1 MRIRLREKHTPEMLA
16 ELYDGV
22 YDHRKWAEHVARVDW
37 TIRRLQHFIDLRPEI
52 TRVVDLSCGDGAI
65 LNGLNVPNK
74 VFGDIVPADHLTIAP
89 IAAEIAVRY
98 MTGDL
103 LICSETLEHLD
114 DPDQFL
120 RDAQENFK
128 FIAITTPLG
137 ESDPEKNY
145 EHYWGWDLIGV
156 NKMLRIT
163 QWYPLVEET
172 LPLDYY
178 TYQFWIARS

>member
-1 MRIRLREKHTPEMLA
+1 MLA
-16 ELYDGV
+16 ELYGGM
-22 YDHRKWAEHVARVDW
+22 YDHTKWDEHRTRVQW
-37 TIRRLQHFIDLRPEI
+37 TTRQLQHFIDLRTDI

-74 VFGDIVPADHLTIAP
+74 IYGDMVQADHLTIAAMP
-89 IAAEIAVRY
+89 AEISVRY
-98 MTGDL
+98 MQGDL
-103 LICSETLEHLD
+103 LICSETIEHLD

-128 FIAITTPLG
+128 YIAITTPLG
-137 ESDPEKNY
+137 ETDPEKNY
-145 EHYWGWDLIGV
+145 EHYWGWDLLDI
-156 NKMLRIT
+156 NKMLRVT
-163 QWYPLVEET
+163 QWYPLMEAT